1 MYKILIATG
10 EEEIERVVQQCI
22 KQISSNDIQIE
33 IAKNG
38 RNAIECAERLCPEL
52 LVIDMQISGINGIE
66 VLRAVKAVYPN
77 VKVMIIGEAGNCD
90 YIKELIENGVMEYL
104 NKPLDHRE
112 LKGAINKIFI
122 KVEEEKRRRCEELA
136 MKEKIEFLAPMLEQ
150 GLISYFMFGKEEWE
164 DIERFCVLLG
174 IEEKNGYIMLLQIEK
189 ILTDMHA
196 KDQSNICNFLR
207 KMRKP
212 FRDVV
217 EKYISH
223 SVCCEVGNYFVI
235 FVPQEQ
241 RKQGCNKE
249 FWEAIMK
256 NATKIVQELKRIYKV
271 KCKVGISEI
280 HHITEMFQAS
290 EEAVRALESVQD
302 DTVVHVSNVNTDDE
316 QEADYPVLLERDLFV
331 CIQNGDLKNVV
342 YCLEKYSKWINT
354 VYIHRSMD
362 VKMKVLELVFRAE
375 AIERENK
382 ECITYVG
389 QGKCLSQIMKI
400 NNSEQLFLWLEERI
414 LKVCKSLYK
423 NEKRNHD
430 VVKMARE
437 FIEMNYAKDI
447 DLEEISSYLQI
458 SPYYFSKLFKK
469 KTGKNFIEYLTQIRL
484 EHAKLLL
491 TNSCKSMKEICMEV
505 GYGDANYFS
514 RLFKKNVGISPTE
527 YKMEK
532 CGV

>member
-1 MYKILIATG
+1 
-10 EEEIERVVQQCI
+10 
-22 KQISSNDIQIE
+22 
-33 IAKNG
+33 
-38 RNAIECAERLCPEL
+38 
-52 LVIDMQISGINGIE
+52 
-66 VLRAVKAVYPN
+66 
-77 VKVMIIGEAGNCD
+77 
-90 YIKELIENGVMEYL
+90 
-104 NKPLDHRE
+104 
-112 LKGAINKIFI
+112 
-122 KVEEEKRRRCEELA
+122 
-136 MKEKIEFLAPMLEQ
+136 
-150 GLISYFMFGKEEWE
+150 
-164 DIERFCVLLG
+164 
-174 IEEKNGYIMLLQIEK
+174 
-189 ILTDMHA
+189 
-196 KDQSNICNFLR
+196 
-207 KMRKP
+207 
-212 FRDVV
+212 
-217 EKYISH
+217 
-223 SVCCEVGNYFVI
+223 
-235 FVPQEQ
+235 
-241 RKQGCNKE
+241 
-249 FWEAIMK
+249 
-256 NATKIVQELKRIYKV
+256 
-271 KCKVGISEI
+271 
-280 HHITEMFQAS
+280 MFQAS

-514 RLFKKNVGISPTE
+514 RIFKKNVGISPTE